1 MLCNAMQCRGMPCN
15 ANDMLCYACYAMLRT
30 MRRTAVGRSGVP
42 RTAWACDETS
52 QILTS
57 LTVRYQIVS
66 AIAISHDHA
75 NVFLWMS
82 ELRAVG
88 VPRRI
93 YRACI
98 LYAAGRCWPP
108 LLALTFA
115 GTRPRERSAG
125 QKHSL
130 RRVSDERKSRWPALR
145 HQPSWAERDPSGNRY
160 HRCPQSSP
168 RTGNQPGTS
177 SCRTLC
183 APR

>member
-1 MLCNAMQCRGMPCN
+1 MLCNDMQCRGMPCN
-15 ANDMLCYACYAMLRT
+15 ANAMQCYACYAMLRT

-75 NVFLWMS
+75 DVFLWMS

-88 VPRRI
+88 GPRRI

-108 LLALTFA
+108 LLALTSA
-115 GTRPRERSAG
+115 GTRPRERSANKSIHCAG
-125 QKHSL
+125 LAIAAGLHSPI
-130 RRVSDERKSRWPALR
+130 RPHGPAVVVSSRLEAHLLP
-145 HQPSWAERDPSGNRY
+145 PII
-160 HRCPQSSP
+160 C
-168 RTGNQPGTS
+168 
-177 SCRTLC
+177 
-183 APR
+183 